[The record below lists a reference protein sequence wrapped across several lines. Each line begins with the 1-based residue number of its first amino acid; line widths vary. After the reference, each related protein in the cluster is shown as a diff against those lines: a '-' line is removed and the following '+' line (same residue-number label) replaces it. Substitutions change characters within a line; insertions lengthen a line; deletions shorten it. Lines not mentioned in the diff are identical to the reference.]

1 MSKAVVLLSGGVDSA
16 TELALALQQNDT
28 AIALTCYYGQKH
40 SIEIQCA
47 ANIARHYNVEHR
59 IVEVPRIFGGAGSTL
74 IDDGLDQPHLTYEEI
89 GEEEGP
95 SPTVVPF
102 RNANLIAI
110 ATTVAVVENAQFVYV
125 AAHAED
131 AHNWAYPD
139 CTPEFLGAMS
149 NAIYVGTYGEVRL
162 KFPFCWMK
170 KADSVALGLEL
181 GVPYELTYSCYAGNP
196 FSCGQCPTCIER
208 IEAFKSN
215 SLIDPIEYEIGVEW
229 EGCDEYYQK

>member
-1 MSKAVVLLSGGVDSA
+1 MGSWTCPVHSHSPLNAPNAGVQRFGRMEYDILAV
-16 TELALALQQNDT
+16 N
-28 AIALTCYYGQKH
+28 
-40 SIEIQCA
+40 
-47 ANIARHYNVEHR
+47 R
-59 IVEVPRIFGGAGSTL
+59 
-74 IDDGLDQPHLTYEEI
+74 
-89 GEEEGP
+89 
-95 SPTVVPF
+95 
-102 RNANLIAI
+102 
-110 ATTVAVVENAQFVYV
+110 
-125 AAHAED
+125 
-131 AHNWAYPD
+131 
-139 CTPEFLGAMS
+139 S

-170 KADSVALGLEL
+170 KADIVALGLEL